1 MKKLILG
8 VMIAALGSVFAVT
21 VQAEDKR
28 SGALLVA
35 PAPSVQAAVMADASC
50 DRGAVVRDE
59 AAVDPVLTVA
69 LKAEPRPDRNFSPV
83 PSTRVADLAACL
95 RIRCRNCGCARYKRC
110 KRMMKD
116 YRACGV

>member
-1 MKKLILG
+1 MKKLVLS
-8 VMIAALGSVFAVT
+8 VMVAALATVFAT
-21 VQAEDKR
+21 AAQAEGK
-28 SGALLVA
+28 ALDAAL
-35 PAPSVQAAVMADASC
+35 SVQAPVMADASC

-116 YRACGV
+116 YKACGV